1 MLEQGAFSAVPAV
14 NNEYWYVLFLFFV
27 MGCVP
32 ALLVQ
37 KKTLHVM
44 QEVTISIVTLLCFLP
59 FLTFFFGCMTLT
71 VWVHGGLLV
80 VL

>member
-1 MLEQGAFSAVPAV
+1 MLGHGAFSAVPAV
-14 NNEYWYVLFLFFV
+14 NNEYWYVPFLFFV

-32 ALLVQ
+32 ALFVQ
-37 KKTLHVM
+37 KKTLHVAR
-44 QEVTISIVTLLCFLP
+44 EVTISIVTLLCFLS
-59 FLTFFFGCMTLT
+59 FLTFFCCMTLT